1 VRLLAELTAAEVSE
15 SGGGGPFGMRPG
27 SIMLPFATEMSSA
40 RAQSSGMPHFVVISL
55 PGMESVGALAMPA
68 IAGRD
73 EDVFRFGPLSMLGA
87 DAGASQLDAV
97 MAQAMHVMLERSM
110 NEEQPPQVHPAQ
122 EVLRDALPRVVVTK
136 EDQLDATNSKCAVCL
151 EEFRTGARAT
161 RMFCGHLFCTACI
174 REWLR
179 TANTCPICRFE
190 LATDSQEYEAGRR
203 QRMEGRV
210 ARLRIGELRMMRIP
224 ELKQLMKALGVSG
237 EGCFEKADLIRKL
250 GNTPKVEVA
259 EDRMDIRYTEGELRC
274 LEMPQLRCLLERHA
288 LSKGSGEMD
297 ESQERNEAVEK
308 FVAAG
313 WIKIDLPSKGRGG
326 SFSSG
331 SATGSA
337 AGLVAGRGDK
347 AEAGAASSS
356 VISEGCKPAGEEKKD
371 AAEGA
376 ATSGAASEE
385 AASQAGDR
393 DASPSRPGG
402 GTSPRSTAG
411 DAAGAQR
418 SAGSPGSSAIGRL
431 RTLRARDSSGGQ

>member
-1 VRLLAELTAAEVSE
+1 
-15 SGGGGPFGMRPG
+15 
-27 SIMLPFATEMSSA
+27 
-40 RAQSSGMPHFVVISL
+40 
-55 PGMESVGALAMPA
+55 
-68 IAGRD
+68 
-73 EDVFRFGPLSMLGA
+73 
-87 DAGASQLDAV
+87 
-97 MAQAMHVMLERSM
+97 M

-210 ARLRIGELRMMRIP
+210 ARLRIGELRMMRVP
-224 ELKQLMKALGVSG
+224 ELKQLMRALGVSG

-250 GNTPKVEVA
+250 GNTPEVEVA

-288 LSKGSGEMD
+288 LSKVSGDMD
-297 ESQERNEAVEK
+297 ESQERIEAVEK

-313 WIKIDLPSKGRGG
+313 WINIDLPSKGQGGRGG
-326 SFSSG
+326 CLGSG
-331 SATGSA
+331 SAASSA
-337 AGLVAGRGDK
+337 AGLVAGRVDK
-347 AEAGAASSS
+347 AKAGAAPSPAAP
-356 VISEGCKPAGEEKKD
+356 EGCRPAGEEKGH
-371 AAEGA
+371 AAGA
-376 ATSGAASEE
+376 AAASE
-385 AASQAGDR
+385 AASEDDGLEKPAGDR
-393 DASPSRPGG
+393 EASSSRPEG
-402 GTSPRSTAG
+402 GTSSSGSASGAP
-411 DAAGAQR
+411 GAQR
-418 SAGSPGSSAIGRL
+418 SAGTPGSSAAGRL
-431 RTLRARDSSGGQ
+431 RALRARSTSGGR

>member
-1 VRLLAELTAAEVSE
+1 MV
-15 SGGGGPFGMRPG
+15 
-27 SIMLPFATEMSSA
+27 
-40 RAQSSGMPHFVVISL
+40 
-55 PGMESVGALAMPA
+55 
-68 IAGRD
+68 GRD
-73 EDVFRFGPLSMLGA
+73 EDVFQFGPL
-87 DAGASQLDAV
+87 AGVGSQLDAV

-122 EVLRDALPRVVVTK
+122 EVLRDSLPRVVVTK

-190 LATDSQEYEAGRR
+190 LATDSREYEAGRR

-210 ARLRIGELRMMRIP
+210 ARLRIGELRMMRVP

-250 GNTPKVEVA
+250 GNTPEVEVA

-288 LSKGSGEMD
+288 LSKASGDMD

-308 FVAAG
+308 FLAAG
-313 WIKIDLPSKGRGG
+313 WIKIDLPSKGQGQGGRVALSGGPRGLQASRGG
-326 SFSSG
+326 HESRRG
-331 SATGSA
+331 SCCRQ
-337 AGLVAGRGDK
+337 RGCLRRGWK
-347 AEAGAASSS
+347 REA
-356 VISEGCKPAGEEKKD
+356 C
-371 AAEGA
+371 
-376 ATSGAASEE
+376 
-385 AASQAGDR
+385 R
-393 DASPSRPGG
+393 
-402 GTSPRSTAG
+402 
-411 DAAGAQR
+411 
-418 SAGSPGSSAIGRL
+418 
-431 RTLRARDSSGGQ
+431 